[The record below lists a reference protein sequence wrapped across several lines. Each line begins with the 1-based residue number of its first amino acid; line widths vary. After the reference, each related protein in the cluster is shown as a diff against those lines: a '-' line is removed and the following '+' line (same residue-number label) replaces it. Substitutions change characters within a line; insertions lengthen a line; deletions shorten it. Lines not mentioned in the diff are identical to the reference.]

1 MPSTSR
7 SAVLTVVGAV
17 ACVVG
22 IVGYVVFG
30 WRFGGGT
37 DPVAVAVALG
47 CVALAVGSY
56 VLDR

>member
-7 SAVLTVVGAV
+7 STVLTIAGAL
-17 ACVVG
+17 ACVLGV
-22 IVGYVVFG
+22 VGYVVFG
-30 WRFGGGT
+30 WRFGGPT
-37 DPVAVAVALG
+37 DPIAVVVALG